1 MKIYTV
7 RDSKV
12 EAYLPPFYAAND
24 AVATRMIKDTAD
36 DPNSL
41 FHKHPIDFTVVYI
54 GEFYEQSGEIIPA
67 DHKIIGK
74 IIDIMGP
81 FNEIK

>member
-24 AVATRMIKDTAD
+24 AVAIRMITDTAN
-36 DPNSL
+36 DPNTL
-41 FHKHPIDFTVVYI
+41 FNKHPIDFTVIYI
-54 GEFYEQSGEIIPA
+54 GEFEESTGELFPA

-81 FNEIK
+81 FNEA